1 MTVLGAREFF
11 PNSQLNGNQDFSLYF
26 KGLENL
32 SCPRNGKRKSIK
44 IDKFHQKP
52 LANDQFAGKGME

>member
-11 PNSQLNGNQDFSLYF
+11 PNSQLNGNQDFSLYL

-44 IDKFHQKP
+44 LDKFHQKP
-52 LANDQFAGKGME
+52 LAQAGKVME